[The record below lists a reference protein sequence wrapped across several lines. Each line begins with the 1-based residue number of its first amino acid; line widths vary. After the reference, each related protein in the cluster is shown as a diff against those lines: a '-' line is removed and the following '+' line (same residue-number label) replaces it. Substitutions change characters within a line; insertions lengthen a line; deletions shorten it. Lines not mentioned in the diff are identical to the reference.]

1 MRIDSLDFPFVWLS
15 YRSGASVGS
24 DILGELER
32 LLVCNDR
39 FVILSDDMPVVKD
52 QPAEDAE
59 DRKRFMQWT
68 KSNRS
73 RLRRQVS
80 AMIAIEADAAS
91 RRVLKD
97 FAGVFERIWGYP
109 LLVASTRDIAFSAA
123 KLLLAHTGPARKRR
137 G

>member
-15 YRSGASVGS
+15 YGSGASRGS
-24 DILGELER
+24 DILSELER

-39 FVILSDDMPVVKD
+39 FVLLSDDMPAVQD
-52 QPAEDAE
+52 PPAADADE
-59 DRKRFMQWT
+59 RKRFMQWT
-68 KSNRS
+68 KCNRS
-73 RLRRQVS
+73 RLKRQVS
-80 AMIAIEADAAS
+80 AMIAIEGDAAS

-97 FAGVFERIWGYP
+97 FSGVFQKIWGYP

-137 G
+137 R